1 MRSEAQRSG
10 GEKIIEKVPHV
21 AVAVLSEVGAAAW
34 ADVSRGE
41 KKVLSGRKTNKASL
55 DNIKDVIYR
64 TSQNHS
70 SEQVPVHGALCMVR

>member
-1 MRSEAQRSG
+1 LRSEAQRSG

-41 KKVLSGRKTNKASL
+41 KKKCYL
-55 DNIKDVIYR
+55 D
-64 TSQNHS
+64 
-70 SEQVPVHGALCMVR
+70 VRQTRLHWIISKM